1 MNEELPAG
9 TQAEIDRIAEE
20 GNRLLEAGDPCGAL
34 AAFRRGLQRL
44 PEPRERWSAA
54 FWFLCSIGD
63 AQWFMRDHR
72 EGLRTWRDALLQ
84 GGIGNAFVHLRR
96 GQTLLEL
103 GERDEAGNELFRAL
117 LLGGE
122 RLFAGE
128 DPRYLAFITSIA
140 RPPAGLES
148 WRGWQGVE
156 PTTPGFEWLADPN
169 HYQLV
174 PRGAGGAAASGRS
187 PGGWLSGLVRR
198 VFAKRW

>member
-9 TQAEIDRIAEE
+9 IRAEIDRIAEE
-20 GNRLLEAGDPCGAL
+20 GNRLLEAGDPHGAL
-34 AAFRRGLQRL
+34 AAFRRGLQAL
-44 PEPRERWSAA
+44 PAPREQWSAA
-54 FWFLCSIGD
+54 LWFLCSIGD
-63 AQWFMRDHR
+63 AQWFMGDHR
-72 EGLRTWRDALLQ
+72 AGLQTWRDALLQ
-84 GGIGNAFVHLRR
+84 GGIGNPFVHLRR

-103 GERDEAGNELFRAL
+103 GEREEAGNELLRAL

-128 DPRYLAFITSIA
+128 NPRYIAFITSTA

-169 HYQLV
+169 QYQLV
-174 PRGAGGAAASGRS
+174 RAGTAGAAASSRS
-187 PGGWLSGLVRR
+187 PSGWLSGLVRG
-198 VFAKRW
+198 VFGKRR